1 MPETKMIIKTKLGTH
16 RTMIFSLILLL
27 LFVTGAQG
35 DPIKKNEIEDLN
47 IVISQI
53 VGGEPNVLIITDYSG
68 SMLRSWGGGQVGNW
82 DEEDNNG
89 VIEDCEELIGTGD
102 GDARRSAAHCMENI
116 SNLSVCGSKN
126 HNGFGIVGTLQDL
139 TSHVGCILNP
149 PGGGAP
155 ALTTTQIS
163 MIYDQVCGNNNGTFG
178 ENINDCDNFGVAN
191 NEYSQAAAA
200 MDSLAGFSECASSNC
215 QVGGNLSAACD
226 TTGEY
231 NNFKTCIQT
240 TQAIDKNKAEN
251 CKVPGNP
258 DCEGKPQFGTS
269 RVDMLNSVLFDFLD
283 ADDSLADKMC
293 DDSSELFDGENNSI
307 SCQDF
312 MYTAFRNVRNIAREE
327 VSGSLLP
334 LTGTT
339 GTLLINELT
348 NGDGEELG

>member
-139 TSHVGCILNP
+139 TSHVGCIL
-149 PGGGAP
+149 
-155 ALTTTQIS
+155 
-163 MIYDQVCGNNNGTFG
+163 
-178 ENINDCDNFGVAN
+178 
-191 NEYSQAAAA
+191 
-200 MDSLAGFSECASSNC
+200 
-215 QVGGNLSAACD
+215 
-226 TTGEY
+226 
-231 NNFKTCIQT
+231 
-240 TQAIDKNKAEN
+240 
-251 CKVPGNP
+251 
-258 DCEGKPQFGTS
+258 
-269 RVDMLNSVLFDFLD
+269 
-283 ADDSLADKMC
+283 
-293 DDSSELFDGENNSI
+293 
-307 SCQDF
+307 
-312 MYTAFRNVRNIAREE
+312 
-327 VSGSLLP
+327 
-334 LTGTT
+334 
-339 GTLLINELT
+339 
-348 NGDGEELG
+348 